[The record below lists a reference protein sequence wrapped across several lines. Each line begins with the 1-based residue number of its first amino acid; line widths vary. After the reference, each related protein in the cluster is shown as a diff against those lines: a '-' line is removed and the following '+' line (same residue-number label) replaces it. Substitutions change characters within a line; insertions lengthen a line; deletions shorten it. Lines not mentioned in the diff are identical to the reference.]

1 VEDADHRLHN
11 ADQIQQNDDREG
23 DTYEPENKGH
33 DDLLSCGD
41 QNCMRLAR
49 FPALSFGN
57 IRLGAAFAWRIA
69 RVEMAQ
75 DAIVAEL
82 RAEAASLVTASAAA
96 ELRIGPR
103 LKSAPWM
110 RKIGWSACSRRSAL
124 N

>member
-1 VEDADHRLHN
+1 MRTTGLHN

-57 IRLGAAFAWRIA
+57 IRLGAAFAWRM
-69 RVEMAQ
+69 R
-75 DAIVAEL
+75 EL
-82 RAEAASLVTASAAA
+82 KWRKTQSLPSCAPKQQAWSQLALRLK
-96 ELRIGPR
+96 LRIGPR